1 MPGGT
6 QVARAREVASVPGT
20 ALRYA
25 CPVRQFGQPW
35 VFRVTGAMRSC
46 ARVGCAT
53 RSRSGYSALM
63 TGSQNTSRTK
73 LRFFI
78 DLYDEDEYVTPAVAE
93 LTEFFGKHL
102 AGQPPWP

>member
-1 MPGGT
+1 
-6 QVARAREVASVPGT
+6 
-20 ALRYA
+20 
-25 CPVRQFGQPW
+25 
-35 VFRVTGAMRSC
+35 
-46 ARVGCAT
+46 
-53 RSRSGYSALM
+53 M